1 MISIDMTLVFSI
13 ASALF
18 GCGAAVVAVLAA
30 RSNKHWHAR
39 CVEVEASL
47 AAIRREMELVAS
59 ISMRT
64 GRRVKRIENE
74 YSGVADR
81 VDRVE
86 LRGPTQSFEQA
97 IDSARRG
104 GDSAKISQQFGLSHG
119 ETDLVMRLHG
129 RARAPDRARQN

>member
-1 MISIDMTLVFSI
+1 MITINLTLVLSMV
-13 ASALF
+13 SALF

-30 RSNKHWHAR
+30 RSNQRWQER
-39 CVEVEASL
+39 CLSVEVSL
-47 AAIRREMELVAS
+47 AAIRREMEHVAS
-59 ISMRT
+59 ISVRT

-81 VDRVE
+81 VDQVE

-104 GDSAKISQQFGLSHG
+104 ADPVKLSQQFGLSRG
-119 ETDLVMRLHG
+119 EADLVLRMHG
-129 RARAPDRARQN
+129 KRVAARAG